1 MDKMGGIFAILV
13 IASVV
18 IVMWFIYGV
27 YVSMASEQV
36 EYDVINELDNDVEIR
51 QYREIT
57 VISTVADDSGKAFS
71 RLAGYISGTNKENL
85 KINMTAPVLSTKDK
99 LSVNMSFVLPS
110 GYNMSNVPE
119 PEISDISIH
128 TIPSRKV
135 AAIRFSGYAND
146 DVVEKNRAL
155 LSSQLDEHGLI
166 AKGDFFLMRYNPPWI
181 PPVLMRNEVA
191 IEVE

>member
-1 MDKMGGIFAILV
+1 MDKMGAIFAMLV

-51 QYREIT
+51 QYREVT

-99 LSVNMSFVLPS
+99 LSVNLSFVLPS

-119 PEISDISIH
+119 PERSDISIH

-135 AAIRFSGYAND
+135 AAIKFPGYAND
-146 DVVEKNRAL
+146 AAIENNKAIL
-155 LSSQLDEHGLI
+155 MAQLDEHGLVT
-166 AKGDFFLMRYNPPWI
+166 KGDFFLMRYNPPWI
-181 PPVLMRNEVA
+181 PPALMRNEVA